1 MDAYAQAA
9 RRTTAAGRSGPI
21 ALVVLDSPAF
31 QVSELAALSAVASA
45 LIALPLGV
53 RIEHQYKRPVM
64 ITADLARC
72 VLLASIPVAMA
83 FDRLTFTQL
92 CVVGVLQTA
101 ASVAFDAA
109 SGAHLKALVLPEHRL
124 RANSLFESTNWISVS
139 AGP

>member
-1 MDAYAQAA
+1 MVTCTFVSESVRDVLHAAHASLQRSVEGIDAYAQAA

-92 CVVGVLQTA
+92 CAPT
-101 ASVAFDAA
+101 
-109 SGAHLKALVLPEHRL
+109 
-124 RANSLFESTNWISVS
+124 
-139 AGP
+139 